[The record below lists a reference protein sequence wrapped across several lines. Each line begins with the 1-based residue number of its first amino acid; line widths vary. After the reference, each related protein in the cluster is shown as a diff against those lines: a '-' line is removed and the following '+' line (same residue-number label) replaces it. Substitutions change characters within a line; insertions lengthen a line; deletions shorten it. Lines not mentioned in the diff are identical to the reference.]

1 VAERAGVRVPTKGA
15 GPDRTAG
22 LRPPEPQ
29 GDRRICAV
37 RSGDEGRAA
46 RPRDLVDLQ
55 HLAELLELTRL
66 EDLVA
71 VHDAVFPG
79 EPLPAR
85 TVQRLRVYW
94 KGRERG

>member
-1 VAERAGVRVPTKGA
+1 M
-15 GPDRTAG
+15 TAASAQFV
-22 LRPPEPQ
+22 L
-29 GDRRICAV
+29 AMKA
-37 RSGDEGRAA
+37 RAA